1 MINLTGFG
9 FEQSIQEMDENSVSH
24 LPVMLVEV
32 AHYLVAQQGG
42 GFVECTRGLGGHA
55 EAVLKLIGPE
65 GRLIGIDRDAESL
78 RMARE
83 RLRPYLPQ
91 CDFAQ
96 EDFRD
101 IDKVLQELKVDK
113 VDGILLD
120 LGISSFQLDNPQ
132 RGFSFQADGPLDM
145 RMDQNGRL
153 SAFDLVNS
161 LSEKEISLILRTY
174 GEERWHNR
182 IARTIV
188 TQRAKNAIE
197 TTQELSQIILRAIP
211 CHQRKGRIH
220 AATRTFQ
227 AFRIAV
233 NRELESLEIVMGKCV
248 GLLKDHGRIV
258 VISFHSLEDR
268 IVKQKFRC
276 LAKEEKIHL
285 ITKKPLRPGE
295 TESERNPRARS
306 ARVRVAERILNI

>member
-1 MINLTGFG
+1 MIDLADVS
-9 FEQSIQEMDENSVSH
+9 FEQSMREGDENNVSH
-24 LPVMLVEV
+24 LPVMLDEVVE
-32 AHYLVAQQGG
+32 YLRPQAGG
-42 GFVECTRGLGGHA
+42 IFVDGTLGLGGHA
-55 EAVLKLIGPE
+55 EAVLKLIGPQ

-83 RLRPYLPQ
+83 RLRPYLSQ
-91 CDFAQ
+91 CDFVQ

-101 IDKVLQELKVDK
+101 IDKVLEGLKVNK

-132 RGFSFQADGPLDM
+132 RGFSFRADGPLDM

-153 SAFDLVNS
+153 SAFDLINS
-161 LSEKEISLILRTY
+161 LSEKEISIILRNY

-188 TQRAKNAIE
+188 TQRAQNVIE

-211 CHQRKGRIH
+211 YHQKKGRIH

-233 NRELESLEIVMGKCV
+233 NRELESLEIVMGKCI
-248 GLLKDHGRIV
+248 GLLKDKGRLV

-268 IVKQKFRC
+268 IVKQKFRS
-276 LAKEEKIHL
+276 LAKEGKINL

-295 TESERNPRARS
+295 EESERNPRARS
-306 ARVRVAERILNI
+306 ARIRVAERV